1 MRTEI
6 LLDNKDA
13 SVNQT
18 SNSFKIDCGQDMRWE
33 VVVTKSGTDGNPHL
47 IIEESI
53 DNSIW
58 IPLMDYD
65 STGINNFFLVDDTPY
80 AVRDSYFMGSHI
92 RVRIEPNDNTT
103 GTITAKLGIKTK
115 SV

>member
-1 MRTEI
+1 
-6 LLDNKDA
+6 
-13 SVNQT
+13 
-18 SNSFKIDCGQDMRWE
+18 
-33 VVVTKSGTDGNPHL
+33 
-47 IIEESI
+47 
-53 DNSIW
+53 
-58 IPLMDYD
+58 MDYD

-92 RVRIEPNDNTT
+92 RVRTEPNDNTT